1 VLALHVHDTLS
12 PAVFQS
18 LFSWMFRS
26 KDGCG
31 QGIRHRCRVSI
42 LVLVDVSFEVY
53 QPRADYGVLP
63 VSILVLVDVS
73 FEDTEYTGD
82 KLYHTGFNPCS
93 RGCFVRRLPVLYRLW
108 GLVGFNPCS
117 RGCFVRRR
125 RIVADGE
132 ADYQFQ
138 SLFSWMFRSKRVCG
152 DLNEHKEGVS
162 ILVLVDV
169 SFEGAGVTHHGT
181 TFYVSILVLVDVSF
195 EAASLIEMSDWDAF
209 QSLFSWM
216 FRSKYQT
223 LFLADILICFN
234 PCSRGCFVR
243 SLQVYT
249 LPTVTNEFQSL
260 FSWMFRSK
268 RRQSDLVYR
277 PTAFQSLFSWMFRS
291 KMKVPVVPRPAGG
304 FNPCSRGCF
313 VRREYGFAFVAN
325 NKFQS
330 LFSWMFRS
338 KAS

>member
-1 VLALHVHDTLS
+1 
-12 PAVFQS
+12 
-18 LFSWMFRS
+18 
-26 KDGCG
+26 
-31 QGIRHRCRVSI
+31 
-42 LVLVDVSFEVY
+42 
-53 QPRADYGVLP
+53 
-63 VSILVLVDVS
+63 
-73 FEDTEYTGD
+73 
-82 KLYHTGFNPCS
+82 
-93 RGCFVRRLPVLYRLW
+93 
-108 GLVGFNPCS
+108 
-117 RGCFVRRR
+117 
-125 RIVADGE
+125 
-132 ADYQFQ
+132 
-138 SLFSWMFRSKRVCG
+138 MFRSKRVCG

-268 RRQSDLVYR
+268 RMQFCFRRQQQVSILVLVDVSFEGKLTELLIILKAVSILVLVDVSFEA
-277 PTAFQSLFSWMFRS
+277 P
-291 KMKVPVVPRPAGG
+291 PPRVCIPGEIC

-313 VRREYGFAFVAN
+313 VR
-325 NKFQS
+325 
-330 LFSWMFRS
+330 S
-338 KAS
+338 KK